1 MAKLK
6 VDGKE
11 IEVPDHFTLLQ
22 ACEEAGAEVPR
33 FCFHERLSVAG
44 NCRMCLIEVKG
55 GPPKPAASCAMGVR
69 DVRGGPNGELPEV
82 FTNTPMV
89 KKAREGVMEFLLIN
103 HPLDC
108 PICDQGGECDLQD
121 QAMAFGIDSSRY
133 QEDKRAVEDKYIGP
147 LVSTVMNRC
156 IHCTRCVRFTTEVA
170 GIAELGLIGRGE
182 DAEIT
187 TYLEQAMTSEMQGN
201 VVDLCPVGALTS
213 KPFAFTARPWELNK
227 TESIDVMD
235 ALGSAIRVDTRGRE
249 VMRILPRVNEAIN
262 EEWISDKTRFI
273 WDGLKTQRLDRPYV
287 RRDGRLQ
294 PASWGEAFAAI
305 KSAVGATSGKKIG
318 AIAGDLA
325 SVEEMFALS
334 ELVKSLGSENLDC
347 RQDGTALDPALGRA
361 TYLFNPTIEGIESAD
376 ALLIIGANPRIEA
389 AVLNSRIRKR
399 WRRGNF
405 PIGVIGEEGE
415 LRYDYDYLGAGP
427 DTLKEL
433 VDGTHSFTE
442 KLKNAKNPLI
452 IIGQGALARTDG
464 AGVLASAAKLAVSV
478 GAVTEEWNGFAV
490 LHTAA
495 SRVGGLDLGFVPG
508 AKGVNAQ
515 EMLASM
521 DVLFL
526 LGADELDFSKKA
538 AKFTVYIGSH
548 GDSGA
553 HNADVILPGATY
565 TEKSGIWVNTEGRVQ
580 MGARAGFAPGEAR
593 EDWAILRAL
602 SDVLGKKLPFDSLA
616 ALRSRLYQ
624 SHPHFAVTD
633 EVGNVDAGEI
643 AALAKKASKM
653 NKSGFASTVK
663 DFYLTNPI
671 ARASAVMAECS
682 ALARNN
688 FKVAAE

>member
-121 QAMAFGIDSSRY
+121 QAMAFGIAGSRY
-133 QEDKRAVEDKYIGP
+133 AENKRAVEDKYIGP
-147 LVSTVMNRC
+147 LVKTVMNRC

-187 TYLEQAMTSEMQGN
+187 TYLEQAMTSELQGN

-227 TESIDVMD
+227 TETIDVMD

-249 VMRILPRVNEAIN
+249 VMRVMPRVNEAIN
-262 EEWISDKTRFI
+262 EEWISDKSRFI

-287 RRDGRLQ
+287 RKDGRLQ
-294 PASWGEAFAAI
+294 PASWGEAFGAI
-305 KSAVGATSGKKIG
+305 KQAVAATSGSKIG

-325 SVEEMFALS
+325 SVEEMFALKS
-334 ELVKSLGSENLDC
+334 LLASLGSANVDC
-347 RQDGTALDPALGRA
+347 RQDGAALDPSLGRA
-361 TYLFNPTIEGIESAD
+361 SYLFNSTIEGIEHAD
-376 ALLIIGANPRIEA
+376 ALLIVGANPRYEA
-389 AVLNSRIRKR
+389 AVLNARIRKR
-399 WRRGNF
+399 WRRGGF
-405 PIGVIGEEGE
+405 PIGVIGEAGE
-415 LRYDYDYLGAGP
+415 LRYNYEYLGSGAE
-427 DTLKEL
+427 TLSDL
-433 VDGTHSFTE
+433 ASGSHSFIE
-442 KLKNAKNPLI
+442 KLKSAKNPLI
-452 IIGQGALARTDG
+452 IIGQGALARADG
-464 AGVLASAAKLAVSV
+464 AAVLAAAAKLAVSV
-478 GAVTEEWNGFAV
+478 GAISEEWNGFSV

-495 SRVGGLDLGFVPG
+495 ARVGGLDIGFVPG
-508 AKGVNAQ
+508 EGGVAAA
-515 EMLASM
+515 EMVTSM

-526 LGADELDFSKKA
+526 LGADEIDLSNKG

-548 GDSGA
+548 GDHGA
-553 HNADVILPGATY
+553 MNADVILPGAAY

-580 MGARAGFAPGEAR
+580 VGNRAGFAPGEAR

-602 SDVLGKKLPFDSLA
+602 SDVLGKKLPFDSLS
-616 ALRSRLYQ
+616 ALRGQLYVA
-624 SHPHFAVTD
+624 HPHLAETD
-633 EVGNVDAGEI
+633 EIVAGNGADVE
-643 AALAKKASKM
+643 ALAARAGSL
-653 NKSGFASTVK
+653 NKSAFASPVK

-688 FKVAAE
+688 FQAAAE